1 MITQRIASRG
11 VAAAIVGAVAA
22 TTFAVVPTVSAAS
35 STSAPSAVEPSAEAE
50 AARVARACERVPN
63 LTTRTENVLARI
75 QGDEETRGSL
85 LWLDRRIENAL
96 AEERE
101 QLAEALQNR
110 RDVRE
115 ATIPLL
121 EQRLVTLAEIA
132 DICADAGS

>member
-1 MITQRIASRG
+1 MTIHRFASRG

-132 DICADAGS
+132 DICADAGN